1 MMFETTALYAAV
13 LVAVGV
19 YLMFKVGSTRGK
31 TGISFLHD
39 GNMELAEAI
48 RRHDNFVENV
58 PLALILMGIVEANGG
73 NVIMLHVLGV
83 VLVVARILHP
93 MGLFHDRPTHPL
105 RAAGAGGTLLVTI
118 ILVGVA
124 LWQGIAALTR

>member
-19 YLMFKVGSTRGK
+19 YLMFKVGMARGK
-31 TGISFLHD
+31 TGISFLHGD
-39 GNMELAEAI
+39 NMELAETI

-73 NVIMLHVLGV
+73 NVMLLHVLGV

-93 MGLFHDRPTHPL
+93 LGLHHDRPRHPL
-105 RAAGAGGTLLVTI
+105 RAAGAGATLLVTI

-124 LWQGIAALTR
+124 LWQGIGALA